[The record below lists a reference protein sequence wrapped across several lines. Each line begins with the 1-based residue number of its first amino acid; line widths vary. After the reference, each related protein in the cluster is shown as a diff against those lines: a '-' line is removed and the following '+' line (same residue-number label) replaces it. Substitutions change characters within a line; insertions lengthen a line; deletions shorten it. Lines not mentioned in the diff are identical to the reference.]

1 MGPTLPRYMVTIII
15 SFPQRFSME
24 VRFLLNPTVAV
35 ALTVSYTIS
44 ITSASVT
51 TDKRIVDNDAMI
63 KTYLQLLPIY
73 SPPASEYFSQ
83 KLCILLITYGGK
95 HRYQQHC
102 DCNCLHSSC
111 GSHRR
116 AADQHQ
122 KHRNDRR
129 GIGQILLWN
138 RGKPAVR
145 VVTAW
150 NRDAQIR
157 CGTV

>member
-1 MGPTLPRYMVTIII
+1 
-15 SFPQRFSME
+15 ME

-51 TDKRIVDNDAMI
+51 ADKKIADNDAMI
-63 KTYLQLLPIY
+63 KNIPTTATDLFTACFGIFLPKSSASSLLPMVANIDT
-73 SPPASEYFSQ
+73 SSTAIVTVFIPPAVPTGEPPISIKSTEMIAEV
-83 KLCILLITYGGK
+83 LV
-95 HRYQQHC
+95 R
-102 DCNCLHSSC
+102 SSC
-111 GSHRR
+111 GIV
-116 AADQHQ
+116 A
-122 KHRNDRR
+122 
-129 GIGQILLWN
+129 
-138 RGKPAVR
+138 KPAVR